1 MLNIDKLLKIQ
12 AINNEILTFEKNSD
26 FKNDN
31 QLSVKIFQMLDMLVH
46 MQSINISIR
55 AELIDK
61 LFSMRPNLRDEILDQ
76 ATNGQDNLI
85 LFDRRK
91 AHSERQE
98 IAGDLTSDRR
108 SNPVSDRRSGIPDRR
123 RGTGP

>member
-1 MLNIDKLLKIQ
+1 MLNVNNLLKIQ
-12 AINNEILTFEKNSD
+12 AIINEIPTFAKNAD
-26 FKNDN
+26 FKDDN
-31 QLSVKIFQMLDMLVH
+31 QLSVKIFQILDMLVH

-76 ATNGQDNLI
+76 AINGRDNII
-85 LFDRRK
+85 LFDRRRTNP
-91 AHSERQE
+91 ERRE
-98 IAGDLTSDRR
+98 LPSDLTSDRR

-123 RGTGP
+123 RGTGI